1 MDSFYEQE
9 IRRKI
14 AGQNHLHP
22 LYRSVYDIPERLFEY
37 NDSLFICF
45 NSDTQRYEL
54 HSLEQPVSFAAV
66 LPYKDLDARSLRW
79 IWNNDIRVHGR
90 AIFERIEKG
99 EELAKKRKD
108 REFHNWVESV
118 GKETQ
123 SLFAKDAWA

>member
-1 MDSFYEQE
+1 MNADFKREVTL
-9 IRRKI
+9 KI
-14 AGQNHLHP
+14 DHQSHLLP
-22 LYRSVYDIPERLFEY
+22 LFGSVFNIPDRLFEY
-37 NDSLFICF
+37 NPQLFICF
-45 NSDTQRYEL
+45 NTDTQRYEL

-79 IWNNDIRVHGR
+79 IWINDIRVHGR
-90 AIFERIEKG
+90 AIFDRIEQS
-99 EELAKKRKD
+99 EERAKKRQD